1 MVEEEKEE
9 EGEEEGESKEKNPKK
24 GKKSI
29 IKWIV
34 VFLGVVILGAAG
46 FAGWTYYK
54 THISGSEKA
63 GSEQT
68 VQTGIWSMG
77 SLVVNLMDADGER
90 YLKAVIQIEVSNQD
104 CISEMDLLKPKITDS
119 ILGLLS
125 SKSYKEIAGFEGK
138 QRLRDEIAM
147 RLNGYLTKG
156 QVRRVY
162 FTEFLIQ

>member
-9 EGEEEGESKEKNPKK
+9 EVE
-24 GKKSI
+24 GKKAQKGGSSM

-34 VFLGVVILGAAG
+34 VFFGVIALGAAG

-54 THISGSEKA
+54 TNIA
-63 GSEQT
+63 GSKKADSEQI
-68 VQTGIWSMG
+68 VQKTGIWSMG
-77 SLVVNLMDADGER
+77 SLVVNLMDANGER
-90 YLKAVIQIEVSNQD
+90 YLKTTIQIEVSSQD

-125 SKSYKEIAGFEGK
+125 SKSYREIAGFEGK

-147 RLNGYLTKG
+147 RLNSYLAKG

>member
-9 EGEEEGESKEKNPKK
+9 ELEEKKPKK

-34 VFLGVVILGAAG
+34 VFFGVVILAAG
-46 FAGWTYYK
+46 GFMGWKYYK
-54 THISGSEKA
+54 TRISGSDSEKA
-63 GSEQT
+63 GSEQI
-68 VQTGIWSMG
+68 VQKPGIWSMG
-77 SLVVNLMDADGER
+77 SLIVNLMDGNGER
-90 YLKAVIQIEVSNQD
+90 YLKAVIQIEVSSQD
-104 CISEMDLLKPKITDS
+104 CVSELDLSKPKVIDS

-125 SKSYKEIAGFEGK
+125 AKSYKEIAGFEGK

-147 RLNGYLTKG
+147 RLNNHLTKG

>member
-1 MVEEEKEE
+1 MVEKKNEEELEEK
-9 EGEEEGESKEKNPKK
+9 KAKK

-29 IKWIV
+29 LKLIIM
-34 VFLGVVILGAAG
+34 FFCVVILGAAG

-54 THISGSEKA
+54 THFSGSKEA
-63 GSEQT
+63 GEEQI
-68 VQTGIWSMG
+68 VQEPGLWSMG
-77 SLVVNLMDADGER
+77 SLIVNLMDANGER
-90 YLKAVIQIEVSNQD
+90 YLKIVIQIEVSSQD

-125 SKSYKEIAGFEGK
+125 SKNYKEIAGFEEK

-147 RLNGYLTKG
+147 RLNSYLTKG
-156 QVRRVY
+156 QVRRIY

>member
-1 MVEEEKEE
+1 MAEEENEE
-9 EGEEEGESKEKNPKK
+9 ELEEKKPKK

-29 IKWIV
+29 LKLIIMFFCV
-34 VFLGVVILGAAG
+34 VVLGGAG

-54 THISGSEKA
+54 TNFSGSKKA
-63 GSEQT
+63 DSEQI
-68 VQTGIWSMG
+68 VQEPGLWAMD
-77 SLVVNLMDADGER
+77 SLVVNLMDANGER
-90 YLKAVIQIEVSNQD
+90 YLKIVIQIEVSSQD

-119 ILGLLS
+119 ILDLLS
-125 SKSYKEIAGFEGK
+125 SKKYKEIAGFEGK

-147 RLNGYLTKG
+147 RLNNYLTKG

>member
-9 EGEEEGESKEKNPKK
+9 ESEEKKPKK

-54 THISGSEKA
+54 THFSGSKKA
-63 GSEQT
+63 GSEQI
-68 VQTGIWSMG
+68 VQKPGIWPMD
-77 SLVVNLMDADGER
+77 SLVVNLMDANGGR
-90 YLKAVIQIEVSNQD
+90 YLKITIQIEVTSQE
-104 CISEMDLLKPKITDS
+104 CISEMDLLKPKIMDS

-125 SKSYKEIAGFEGK
+125 SKSYREIAGFEGK
-138 QRLRDEIAM
+138 QRLRDEIAI
-147 RLNGYLTKG
+147 RLNNYLSKG
-156 QVRRVY
+156 QITKVY
-162 FTEFLIQ
+162 FTEFIIQ

>member
-9 EGEEEGESKEKNPKK
+9 ELEEKKPKK

-54 THISGSEKA
+54 THLSGSKKA
-63 GSEQT
+63 VNEQI
-68 VQTGIWSMG
+68 VQKPGIWSMG
-77 SLVVNLMDADGER
+77 SLIVNLMDANGDR

-104 CISEMDLLKPKITDS
+104 CVSELDLLKPKITDS
-119 ILGLLS
+119 ILSLLS
-125 SKSYKEIAGFEGK
+125 SKRYKEIAGFEGK
-138 QRLRDEIAM
+138 QRLRDEIAV
-147 RLNGYLTKG
+147 RLNGYLAKG

>member
-1 MVEEEKEE
+1 MVEEENEE
-9 EGEEEGESKEKNPKK
+9 ELEEKK
-24 GKKSI
+24 PQKSGSSI

-34 VFLGVVILGAAG
+34 VFFGVVILGAGG

-54 THISGSEKA
+54 THLSGAKA
-63 GSEQT
+63 EQT
-68 VQTGIWSMG
+68 VQTPGIWSMG
-77 SLVVNLMDADGER
+77 SLIVNLMDSNGER
-90 YLKAVIQIEVSNQD
+90 YLKAVIQIEVSSQD
-104 CISEMDLLKPKITDS
+104 CVLELDLLKPKVTDS

-125 SKSYKEIAGFEGK
+125 SKSYREIAGFEGK

-147 RLNGYLTKG
+147 RLNGYLAEG

>member
-1 MVEEEKEE
+1 MVEEEKESE
-9 EGEEEGESKEKNPKK
+9 EKKSKK

-34 VFLGVVILGAAG
+34 VFFGVVILGAAG

-54 THISGSEKA
+54 THFSGSKKA
-63 GSEQT
+63 VNEQI
-68 VQTGIWSMG
+68 VQKPGIWSMG
-77 SLVVNLMDADGER
+77 SLIVNLMDSNGER

-104 CISEMDLLKPKITDS
+104 CVSELDLLKPKITDS
-119 ILGLLS
+119 ILSLLS
-125 SKSYKEIAGFEGK
+125 SKRYKEIAGFEGK
-138 QRLRDEIAM
+138 QCLRDEIAV
-147 RLNGYLTKG
+147 RLNGYLAKG

>member
-1 MVEEEKEE
+1 MIEKEKEEKLEEKE
-9 EGEEEGESKEKNPKK
+9 SKK

-29 IKWIV
+29 VKWIV
-34 VFLGVVILGAAG
+34 VFFGVVILGAAG

-63 GSEQT
+63 GSEQI
-68 VQTGIWSMG
+68 VQKSGIWSMG
-77 SLVVNLMDADGER
+77 SLIVNLMDGNGER

-104 CISEMDLLKPKITDS
+104 CVLELDLLKPKVTDS

-138 QRLRDEIAM
+138 QRLKDEIAM
-147 RLNGYLTKG
+147 RLNNHLTEG
-156 QVRRVY
+156 QARRVY